1 MASEEVTEPPAAPTA
16 APRPMSRRKKRKL
29 IIALIV
35 IAAALVVIFW
45 GWSTTGRNF
54 LSVGALVDESN
65 LTNPPI
71 VPAKYADKVIEIQ
84 GNVDSWYGGQ
94 EFVLMDKDG
103 SGKSMAVHMQG
114 TFPEGFEIGK
124 TVVVKGTLD
133 GTMPLTMQ
141 ATEITVGCAS
151 KY

>member
-1 MASEEVTEPPAAPTA
+1 MASEEVTEPPTAPIA
-16 APRPMSRRKKRKL
+16 APRSMSRRKKRKL
-29 IIALIV
+29 IFALIV
-35 IAAALVVIFW
+35 IAAALIVIIW

-71 VPAKYADKVIEIQ
+71 VPAKYVNKVIEIQ

-94 EFVLMDKDG
+94 EFILIDKDG
-103 SGKSMAVHMQG
+103 SGKSVTVHMLG
-114 TFPEGFEIGK
+114 AFPEGFEIGK
-124 TVVVKGTLD
+124 TVVVKGTLG
-133 GTMPLTMQ
+133 GTVPLTMQ